1 MDIYHYHPTTS
12 EYLGTGNA
20 DPDPLEPGNWLVPG
34 FATTTKPPADIP
46 ADHAAVFKTGTWTLL
61 EDHTGKTVYHK
72 QTKAE
77 RQITELGPIPDTET
91 ELVPGPDDLWDNTT
105 ASWQLDPTAITRHLQ
120 TKHAEINQWRDQQE
134 QAPVEHNGHRWDA
147 DPTSRARIESVLL
160 AGAMPLDYWTDAD
173 NVDRTMT
180 LEQLRA
186 LYAAIV
192 QQGGRIHDRQ
202 RQMKTEVAALTTIE
216 DVQAYPVGWPIER
229 PA

>member
-1 MDIYHYHPTTS
+1 MK
-12 EYLGTGNA
+12 
-20 DPDPLEPGNWLVPG
+20 V
-34 FATTTKPPADIP
+34 ADI
-46 ADHAAVFKTGTWTLL
+46 
-61 EDHTGKTVYHK
+61 
-72 QTKAE
+72 
-77 RQITELGPIPDTET
+77 
-91 ELVPGPDDLWDNTT
+91 NT
-105 ASWQLDPTAITRHLQ
+105 
-120 TKHAEINQWRDQQE
+120 WRDQQE

-202 RQMKTEVAALTTIE
+202 RQMKAEVAALTTIE
-216 DVQAYPVGWPIER
+216 DVQSYPVGWPIEE

>member
-1 MDIYHYHPTTS
+1 MEIYHYHPVTG
-12 EYLGTGNA
+12 EFLGAGKA
-20 DPDPLEPGNWLVPG
+20 DRDPLEPANWLVPAN
-34 FATTTKPPADIP
+34 ATTTPPPAVP
-46 ADHAAVFKTGTWTLL
+46 AETAAVYEAGTWSLL
-61 EDHTGKTVYHK
+61 ESHKGKTVYHK

-77 RQITELGPIPDTET
+77 RQITELGPIPNNET
-91 ELVPGPDDLWDNTT
+91 KLAPGPDDVWDEVT
-105 ASWQLDPTAITRHLQ
+105 ASWQLDPAAITRHQ
-120 TKHAEINQWRDQQE
+120 QAKHTEINQWRDSQE

-173 NVDRTMT
+173 NVDRPMT

-202 RQMKTEVAALTTIE
+202 RQMKAEVAPLTTIE
-216 DVQAYPVGWPIER
+216 AVQAYPVGWPIEE

>member
-1 MDIYHYHPTTS
+1 MDIYHYHPTTG
-12 EYLGTGNA
+12 EYLGAGKA
-20 DPDPLEPGNWLVPG
+20 DQDPLEPDNWLVPG
-34 FATTTKPPADIP
+34 FATTAKPPAEIP
-46 ADHAAVFKTGTWTLL
+46 TSKAAVFETGIWSLL
-61 EDHTGKTVYHK
+61 EDHRRKTVYNK

-91 ELVPGPDDLWDNTT
+91 ELAPGPDDVWDEAT
-105 ASWQLDPTAITRHLQ
+105 ASWQLDPAAITRHQ
-120 TKHAEINQWRDQQE
+120 QAKHTEVNQWRDNQE

-160 AGAMPLDYWTDAD
+160 AGAMPLDYWTDASNQD
-173 NVDRTMT
+173 QPMT
-180 LEQLRA
+180 LDQLRA

-216 DVQAYPVGWPIER
+216 AVQAYPVGWPIEE